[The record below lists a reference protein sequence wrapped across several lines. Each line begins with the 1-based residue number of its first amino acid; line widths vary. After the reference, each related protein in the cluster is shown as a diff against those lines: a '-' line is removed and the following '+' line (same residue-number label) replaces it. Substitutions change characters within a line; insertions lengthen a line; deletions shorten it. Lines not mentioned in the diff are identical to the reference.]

1 MVEPSTVN
9 RVVPGSNPGGGA
21 KDNGFPTQRMSTIQS
36 GIGIQHPQPGPRENS
51 DEAVK
56 NGARRVLH
64 HCLIWSVHLGV
75 RIQGFHPCH
84 TGSNPVPTTIAV
96 LPTPRVSE
104 SLKGVQSVLQGRP
117 RQ

>member
-1 MVEPSTVN
+1 MV
-9 RVVPGSNPGGGA
+9 
-21 KDNGFPTQRMSTIQS
+21 FPTQRMSTIQS
-36 GIGIQHPQPGPRENS
+36 GIGIHHPQPGPRENS

-64 HCLIWSVHLGV
+64 HCPIWSFRLSV
-75 RIQGFHPCH
+75 RSSGFHPEK
-84 TGSNPVPTTIAV
+84 TGSIPVGTTIAM

-117 RQ
+117 WQ